1 MNLNKML
8 KKLTYRFLHSRKII
22 TKNQR
27 IKEKN

>member
-1 MNLNKML
+1 MNLNRMA
-8 KKLTYRFLHSRKII
+8 KKLTYRFLRSPKII